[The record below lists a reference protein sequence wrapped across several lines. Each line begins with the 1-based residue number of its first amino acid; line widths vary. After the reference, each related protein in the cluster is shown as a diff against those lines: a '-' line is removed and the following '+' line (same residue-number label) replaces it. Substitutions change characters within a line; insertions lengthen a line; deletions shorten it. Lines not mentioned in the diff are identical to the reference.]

1 MAQAAPPP
9 GNPGTGGNEGRTA
22 TSRRRMNPG
31 TRSAIRYE
39 ADETPPGTL
48 VLGLGLQL
56 VVVSISFVV
65 LLAAIVFRAGGAEES
80 LLWGVFAAVLCCGVS
95 TILQALRL
103 GRVGAGYVIFA
114 GTSSTTIA
122 ISVTALAE
130 GGPAMLATLVVVSGV
145 VLIALSARLS
155 LLRRVLTPTV
165 TGTVIMLMPVTVM
178 PIMFDMLNRPL
189 PGASAAA
196 VPVSAFVTI
205 AAVIGI
211 GLKGAGTLRLWAPTI
226 GVVAGSLVAGWFG
239 IYDTG
244 RVAGAAWFGLPE
256 GRWPGLD
263 LDFGP
268 AFWALLP
275 GFVFVTLVGTT
286 KSIGTAVA
294 IQRVSWRRPRAVDF
308 RAVQGAVAAEGAGN
322 VLAGLAG
329 TTPNTPYPVSVS
341 LTELTGVAA
350 RRVGVAAGA
359 SAIVLAFLPKVLA
372 LILAIPG
379 PVVAASLMAVLAMLF
394 VTGMREVLQV
404 GADSRTGLIAG
415 VSFWTGAGFQAGM
428 IFPEFF
434 SEFAGGLLRNGMT
447 SGGLMAIL
455 LTLLTDLTG
464 PRGSRFRGWLDR
476 DELPKLNE
484 FLGAFTARGGWG
496 ADIEG
501 RLQAVS
507 EETLLTLLRRDEEAD
522 GSEDRSGPGR
532 RRLLLTARK
541 EGGGAVL
548 EFVAGTGDDDANLQ
562 DRIALLAERPDAED
576 RIEQE
581 GSLRLLRH
589 LASSIR
595 HQQFH
600 NADVVTVRVDA
611 AARGRGGA

>member
-1 MAQAAPPP
+1 MTP
-9 GNPGTGGNEGRTA
+9 GP
-22 TSRRRMNPG
+22 
-31 TRSAIRYE
+31 RSAIRYE
-39 ADETPPGTL
+39 ADETPPARL
-48 VLGLGLQL
+48 SFGLGLQL
-56 VVVSISFVV
+56 AVLSINSVV
-65 LLAAIVFRAGGAEES
+65 LVAAIVFRAGGAEES
-80 LLWGVFAAVLCCGVS
+80 LFWGVFATVLACGAA
-95 TILQALRL
+95 TALQALRL
-103 GRVGAGYVIFA
+103 GRVGAGYVVLT
-114 GTSSTTIA
+114 GTSSTFIA
-122 ISVTALAE
+122 VCVTALAE
-130 GGPAMLATLVVVSGV
+130 GGPAMLATLVVVSSLV
-145 VLIALSARLS
+145 QIALSTRLS

-165 TGTVIMLMPVTVM
+165 TGTVIMLLPVTVM
-178 PIMFDMLNRPL
+178 PILFRMLHQTSPDD
-189 PGASAAA
+189 PAAA
-196 VPVSAFVTI
+196 GPVSAFVTI
-205 AAVIGI
+205 AALIGI
-211 GLKGAGTLRLWAPTI
+211 GLKGTSTLRLWAPAI

-256 GRWPGLD
+256 GQWPGLD

-275 GFVFVTLVGTT
+275 GFVFVTLIGTT
-286 KSIGTAVA
+286 KSIGVAVA

-308 RAVQGAVAAEGAGN
+308 RSVQGTVAGEGAGN
-322 VLAGLAG
+322 LLAGLAG
-329 TTPNTPYPVSVS
+329 TMPNTPYPIGVPI
-341 LTELTGVAA
+341 TELTGVAA
-350 RRVGVAAGA
+350 RSVGVAAGA
-359 SAIVLAFLPKVLA
+359 VFIVLAFVPKALA

-379 PVVAASLMAVLAMLF
+379 PVVAATIIVVMAMLF
-394 VTGMREVLQV
+394 VAGMREVVQS
-404 GADSRTGLIAG
+404 GADYRTGLIAG

-434 SEFAGGLLRNGMT
+434 SEFAGGLLSNGMT

-455 LTLLTDLTG
+455 LTLLTELTG

-476 DELPKLNE
+476 DELPRLNE
-484 FLGAFTARGGWG
+484 FLGAFAARGGWG
-496 ADIEG
+496 ADMEG

-507 EETLLTLLRRDEEAD
+507 EETLLALLRRDEEAD

-562 DRIALLAERPDAED
+562 DRIALLAEQPDAED

-589 LASSIR
+589 FASSIR

-611 AARGRGGA
+611 AAPARGGS

>member
-1 MAQAAPPP
+1 MTP
-9 GNPGTGGNEGRTA
+9 GA
-22 TSRRRMNPG
+22 
-31 TRSAIRYE
+31 RSAIRYE
-39 ADETPPGTL
+39 ADEKPPARL
-48 VLGLGLQL
+48 AFGLGLQL
-56 VVVSISFVV
+56 AVLSINSVV
-65 LLAAIVFRAGGAEES
+65 LVAAIVFRAGGAEES
-80 LLWGVFAAVLCCGVS
+80 LFWGVFATVLACGAA
-95 TILQALRL
+95 TALQALRL
-103 GRVGAGYVIFA
+103 GRVGAGYVVLT
-114 GTSSTTIA
+114 GTSSTFIA
-122 ISVTALAE
+122 VCVTALAE
-130 GGPAMLATLVVVSGV
+130 GGPAMLATLVVVSSLV
-145 VLIALSARLS
+145 QIAISTRLS

-165 TGTVIMLMPVTVM
+165 TGTVIMLLPVTVM
-178 PIMFDMLNRPL
+178 PILFRMLHQ
-189 PGASAAA
+189 ASPDDPAAA
-196 VPVSAFVTI
+196 GPVSAFVTI
-205 AAVIGI
+205 AALIGI
-211 GLKGAGTLRLWAPTI
+211 GLKGTSTLRLWAPAI

-256 GRWPGLD
+256 GQWPGLD

-275 GFVFVTLVGTT
+275 GFVFVTLIGTT
-286 KSIGTAVA
+286 KSIGVAVA

-308 RAVQGAVAAEGAGN
+308 RSVQGTVAGEGAGN
-322 VLAGLAG
+322 LLAGLAG
-329 TTPNTPYPVSVS
+329 TIPNTPYPIGVPI
-341 LTELTGVAA
+341 TELTGVAA
-350 RRVGVAAGA
+350 RSVGVAAGA
-359 SAIVLAFLPKVLA
+359 IFIVLAFVPKALA

-379 PVVAASLMAVLAMLF
+379 PVVAATIMVVMAMLF
-394 VTGMREVLQV
+394 VAGMREVVQS
-404 GADSRTGLIAG
+404 GADYRTGLIAG

-434 SEFAGGLLRNGMT
+434 SEFAGGLLSNGMT
-447 SGGLMAIL
+447 AGGLMAIL
-455 LTLLTDLTG
+455 LTALTELTG
-464 PRGSRFRGWLDR
+464 PRGSRFRGWLDQ
-476 DELPKLNE
+476 DELPRLNE
-484 FLGAFTARGGWG
+484 FLGAFAARGGWD
-496 ADIEG
+496 ADMEG

-522 GSEDRSGPGR
+522 ESEGRSGPGR

-562 DRIALLAERPDAED
+562 DRIALLAEQPDAED

-589 LASSIR
+589 FASSIR

-611 AARGRGGA
+611 AAPARGGS

>member
-1 MAQAAPPP
+1 MTP
-9 GNPGTGGNEGRTA
+9 GA
-22 TSRRRMNPG
+22 
-31 TRSAIRYE
+31 RSAIRYE
-39 ADETPPGTL
+39 ADEKPPARL
-48 VLGLGLQL
+48 AFGLGLQL
-56 VVVSISFVV
+56 AVLSINSVV
-65 LLAAIVFRAGGAEES
+65 LVAAIVFRAGGAEES
-80 LLWGVFAAVLCCGVS
+80 LFWGVFATVLACGAA
-95 TILQALRL
+95 TALQALRL
-103 GRVGAGYVIFA
+103 GRVGAGYVVLT
-114 GTSSTTIA
+114 GTSSTFIA
-122 ISVTALAE
+122 VCVTALAE
-130 GGPAMLATLVVVSGV
+130 GGPAMLATLVVVSSLV
-145 VLIALSARLS
+145 QIALSTRLS

-165 TGTVIMLMPVTVM
+165 TGTVIMLLPVTVM
-178 PIMFDMLNRPL
+178 PILFRMLHQ
-189 PGASAAA
+189 ASPDDPAAA
-196 VPVSAFVTI
+196 GPVSALVTI
-205 AAVIGI
+205 AALIGI
-211 GLKGAGTLRLWAPTI
+211 GLKGTSTLRLWAPAI

-256 GRWPGLD
+256 GQWPGLD

-275 GFVFVTLVGTT
+275 GFVFVTLIGTT
-286 KSIGTAVA
+286 KSIGVAVA

-308 RAVQGAVAAEGAGN
+308 RSVQGTVAGEGAGN
-322 VLAGLAG
+322 LLAGLAG
-329 TTPNTPYPVSVS
+329 TMPNTPFPIGVPI
-341 LTELTGVAA
+341 TELTGVAA
-350 RRVGVAAGA
+350 RSVGVAAGA
-359 SAIVLAFLPKVLA
+359 VFIVLAFVPKALA

-379 PVVAASLMAVLAMLF
+379 PVVAATIMVVMAMLF
-394 VTGMREVLQV
+394 VAGMREVVQS
-404 GADSRTGLIAG
+404 GADYRTGLIAG

-428 IFPEFF
+428 VFPEFF

-447 SGGLMAIL
+447 AGGLMAIL
-455 LTLLTDLTG
+455 LTALTELTG
-464 PRGSRFRGWLDR
+464 PRGSRFRGWLDQ
-476 DELPKLNE
+476 DELPRLNE
-484 FLGAFTARGGWG
+484 FLGAFAARGGWG
-496 ADIEG
+496 ADMEG

-522 GSEDRSGPGR
+522 GSEGRSGPGR

-562 DRIALLAERPDAED
+562 DRIALLAEQPDAED

-589 LASSIR
+589 FASSIR

-611 AARGRGGA
+611 AAPARGGS

>member
-1 MAQAAPPP
+1 M
-9 GNPGTGGNEGRTA
+9 T
-22 TSRRRMNPG
+22 
-31 TRSAIRYE
+31 
-39 ADETPPGTL
+39 
-48 VLGLGLQL
+48 
-56 VVVSISFVV
+56 ISSVV

-103 GRVGAGYVIFA
+103 GRVGAGYVIFV

-196 VPVSAFVTI
+196 GPVSAFVTI

-226 GVVAGSLVAGWFG
+226 GVVAGSLVAGWFD

-256 GRWPGLD
+256 GQWPGLD

-308 RAVQGAVAAEGAGN
+308 RAVQGTVTAEGAGN

-379 PVVAASLMAVLAMLF
+379 PVVAASIMVVMAMLF

-476 DELPKLNE
+476 DELPRLNE
-484 FLGAFTARGGWG
+484 FLGAFAARGGWG
-496 ADIEG
+496 ADMEG

-522 GSEDRSGPGR
+522 GVRRPQRPRTAAPASHRPQGGRRRGAGIRGRDRRRRRQPPGPYRVARGAARRRRPDRAGRLTAAAAALRVLDPAPAVPQRGHRDRPGR
-532 RRLLLTARK
+532 RRRARRSLSDSDQRQARHEK
-541 EGGGAVL
+541 P
-548 EFVAGTGDDDANLQ
+548 
-562 DRIALLAERPDAED
+562 RPQGPEST
-576 RIEQE
+576 E
-581 GSLRLLRH
+581 GS
-589 LASSIR
+589 
-595 HQQFH
+595 
-600 NADVVTVRVDA
+600 TVPSFSA
-611 AARGRGGA
+611 APARAGA

>member
-1 MAQAAPPP
+1 
-9 GNPGTGGNEGRTA
+9 
-22 TSRRRMNPG
+22 MNPG
-31 TRSAIRYE
+31 ARSAIRYE
-39 ADETPPGTL
+39 ADEKPPARL
-48 VLGLGLQL
+48 AFGLGLQL
-56 VVVSISFVV
+56 AVLSINSVV
-65 LLAAIVFRAGGAEES
+65 LVAAIVFRAGGAEES
-80 LLWGVFAAVLCCGVS
+80 LFWGVFATVLACGAA
-95 TILQALRL
+95 TALQALRL
-103 GRVGAGYVIFA
+103 GRVGAGYVVLT
-114 GTSSTTIA
+114 GTSSTFIA
-122 ISVTALAE
+122 VCVTALAE
-130 GGPAMLATLVVVSGV
+130 GGPAMLATLVVVSSLV
-145 VLIALSARLS
+145 QIALSTRLS

-165 TGTVIMLMPVTVM
+165 TGTVIMLLPVTVM
-178 PIMFDMLNRPL
+178 PILFRMLHQ
-189 PGASAAA
+189 ASPDDPAAA
-196 VPVSAFVTI
+196 GPVSAFVTI
-205 AAVIGI
+205 AALIGI
-211 GLKGAGTLRLWAPTI
+211 GLKGTSTLRLWAPAI

-244 RVAGAAWFGLPE
+244 RVAEAAWFGLPE

-275 GFVFVTLVGTT
+275 GFVFVTLIGTT
-286 KSIGTAVA
+286 KSIGVAVA

-308 RAVQGAVAAEGAGN
+308 RSVQGTVAGEGAGN
-322 VLAGLAG
+322 LLAGLAG
-329 TTPNTPYPVSVS
+329 TMPNTPYPIGVPI
-341 LTELTGVAA
+341 TELTGVAA
-350 RRVGVAAGA
+350 RSVGVAAGA
-359 SAIVLAFLPKVLA
+359 VFIALAFVPKALA

-379 PVVAASLMAVLAMLF
+379 PVVAATIMVVMAMLF
-394 VTGMREVLQV
+394 VAGMREVVQS
-404 GADSRTGLIAG
+404 GADYRTGLIAG

-434 SEFAGGLLRNGMT
+434 SAFAGGLLSNGMT

-455 LTLLTDLTG
+455 LTALTELTG

-476 DELPKLNE
+476 DELPRLNE
-484 FLGAFTARGGWG
+484 FLGAFAARGGWG
-496 ADIEG
+496 TDMEG

-522 GSEDRSGPGR
+522 GSEGRSGPGR

-562 DRIALLAERPDAED
+562 DRIALLAEQPDAED

-589 LASSIR
+589 FASSIR

-611 AARGRGGA
+611 AAPARGGS

>member
-1 MAQAAPPP
+1 
-9 GNPGTGGNEGRTA
+9 
-22 TSRRRMNPG
+22 MNPG
-31 TRSAIRYE
+31 ARSAIRYE
-39 ADETPPGTL
+39 ADETPPARL
-48 VLGLGLQL
+48 AFGLGLQL
-56 VVVSISFVV
+56 AVLSINSVV
-65 LLAAIVFRAGGAEES
+65 LVAAIVFRAGGAEES
-80 LLWGVFAAVLCCGVS
+80 LFWGVFATVLACGAA
-95 TILQALRL
+95 TALQALRL
-103 GRVGAGYVIFA
+103 GRVGAGYVVLT
-114 GTSSTTIA
+114 GTSSTFIA
-122 ISVTALAE
+122 VCVTALAE
-130 GGPAMLATLVVVSGV
+130 GGPAMLATLVVVSSLV
-145 VLIALSARLS
+145 QIALSTRLS

-165 TGTVIMLMPVTVM
+165 TGTVIMLLPVTVM
-178 PIMFDMLNRPL
+178 PILFRMLHQ
-189 PGASAAA
+189 ASPDDPAAA
-196 VPVSAFVTI
+196 GPVSAFVTI
-205 AAVIGI
+205 AALIGI
-211 GLKGAGTLRLWAPTI
+211 GLKGTSTLRLWAPAI

-256 GRWPGLD
+256 GQWPGLD

-275 GFVFVTLVGTT
+275 GFVFVTLIGTT
-286 KSIGTAVA
+286 KSIGVAVA

-308 RAVQGAVAAEGAGN
+308 RAVQGTVAGEGAGN
-322 VLAGLAG
+322 LLAGLAG
-329 TTPNTPYPVSVS
+329 TMPNTPFPIGVPI
-341 LTELTGVAA
+341 TELTGVAA
-350 RRVGVAAGA
+350 RSVGVAAGA
-359 SAIVLAFLPKVLA
+359 VFIVLAFVPKALA

-379 PVVAASLMAVLAMLF
+379 PVVAATIMVVMAMLF
-394 VTGMREVLQV
+394 VAGMREVVQS
-404 GADSRTGLIAG
+404 GADYRTGLIAG

-434 SEFAGGLLRNGMT
+434 SEFAGGLLQNGMT
-447 SGGLMAIL
+447 AGGLMAIL
-455 LTLLTDLTG
+455 LTALTELTG

-476 DELPKLNE
+476 DELPRLNE
-484 FLGAFTARGGWG
+484 FLGAFAARGGWG
-496 ADIEG
+496 ADMEG

-522 GSEDRSGPGR
+522 ESEGRSGPGR

-562 DRIALLAERPDAED
+562 DRIALLAEQPDAED

-589 LASSIR
+589 FASSIR

-611 AARGRGGA
+611 AAPARGGS

>member
-1 MAQAAPPP
+1 
-9 GNPGTGGNEGRTA
+9 
-22 TSRRRMNPG
+22 MNPG
-31 TRSAIRYE
+31 ARSAIRYE
-39 ADETPPGTL
+39 ADEKPPGTL
-48 VLGLGLQL
+48 VLGLGLQI
-56 VVVSISFVV
+56 VVVSISQVV
-65 LLAAIVFRAGGAEES
+65 LLAAIVFRAGGAEEFLS
-80 LLWGVFAAVLCCGVS
+80 WGVFAAVLCCGVS

-114 GTSSTTIA
+114 GTTSTTIA

-145 VLIALSARLS
+145 VLIALSAQLS

-178 PIMFDMLNRPL
+178 PILFDMLNRTL

-196 VPVSAFVTI
+196 GPVSAFVTI

-211 GLKGAGTLRLWAPTI
+211 GLKGTSTLRLWAPAI

-275 GFVFVTLVGTT
+275 GFVFITLVSAT

-308 RAVQGAVAAEGAGN
+308 RAVQGAVAGEGAGN
-322 VLAGLAG
+322 LLAGLAG
-329 TTPNTPYPVSVS
+329 TTQNTPYPVSVS

-350 RRVGVAAGA
+350 RRIGVAAGA
-359 SAIVLAFLPKVLA
+359 SSIVLAFLPKVLA
-372 LILAIPG
+372 LILSIPA
-379 PVVAASLMAVLAMLF
+379 PVVAASIMVVLAMLF
-394 VTGMREVLQV
+394 VTGMREVVQS
-404 GADSRTGLIAG
+404 GADYRTGLIAG

-428 IFPEFF
+428 VFPEFF
-434 SEFAGGLLRNGMT
+434 SEFAGGLLQNGMT
-447 SGGLMAIL
+447 AGGLTAIL
-455 LTLLTDLTG
+455 LTALTELAA
-464 PRGSRFRGWLDR
+464 PRGSRFRGWIDR
-476 DELPKLNE
+476 DELPRLNE
-484 FLGAFTARGGWG
+484 FLRAFAARGGWG
-496 ADIEG
+496 TDMEG

-507 EETLLTLLRRDEEAD
+507 EETLLSLLRRGEDAQESEE
-522 GSEDRSGPGR
+522 RSGPAR
-532 RRLLLTARK
+532 WRLLLTARK
-541 EGGGAVL
+541 EGAGAVL

-562 DRIALLAERPDAED
+562 DRIALLAEQPDAED

-589 LASSIR
+589 FASSIR

-600 NADVVTVRVDA
+600 NADIVTVRVDA
-611 AARGRGGA
+611 AAPTRAGS

>member
-1 MAQAAPPP
+1 
-9 GNPGTGGNEGRTA
+9 
-22 TSRRRMNPG
+22 MNPG
-31 TRSAIRYE
+31 ARSAIRYE
-39 ADETPPGTL
+39 ADEKPPVRL
-48 VLGLGLQL
+48 AFGLGLQL
-56 VVVSISFVV
+56 AVLSINSVV
-65 LLAAIVFRAGGAEES
+65 LVAAIVFRAGGAEES
-80 LLWGVFAAVLCCGVS
+80 LFWGVFATVLACGAA
-95 TILQALRL
+95 TALQALRL
-103 GRVGAGYVIFA
+103 GRVGAGYVVLT
-114 GTSSTTIA
+114 GTSSTFIA
-122 ISVTALAE
+122 VCVTALAE
-130 GGPAMLATLVVVSGV
+130 GGPAMLATLVVVSSLV
-145 VLIALSARLS
+145 QIALSTRLS

-165 TGTVIMLMPVTVM
+165 TGTVIMLLPVTVM
-178 PIMFDMLNRPL
+178 PILFRMLHQ
-189 PGASAAA
+189 ASPDDPAAA
-196 VPVSAFVTI
+196 GPVSAFVTI
-205 AAVIGI
+205 AALIGI
-211 GLKGAGTLRLWAPTI
+211 GLKGTSTLRLWAPAI

-244 RVAGAAWFGLPE
+244 RVAEAAWFGLPE

-275 GFVFVTLVGTT
+275 GFIFVTLIGTT
-286 KSIGTAVA
+286 KSIGVAVA

-308 RAVQGAVAAEGAGN
+308 RSVQGTVAGEGAGN
-322 VLAGLAG
+322 LLAGLAG
-329 TTPNTPYPVSVS
+329 TMPNTPYPIGVPI
-341 LTELTGVAA
+341 TELTGVAA
-350 RRVGVAAGA
+350 RSVGVAAGA
-359 SAIVLAFLPKVLA
+359 VFIALAFVPKALA

-379 PVVAASLMAVLAMLF
+379 PVVAATIMVVMAMLF
-394 VTGMREVLQV
+394 VAGMREVVQS
-404 GADSRTGLIAG
+404 GADYRTGLIAG

-434 SEFAGGLLRNGMT
+434 SEFAGGLLSNGMT
-447 SGGLMAIL
+447 AGGLMAIL
-455 LTLLTDLTG
+455 LTALTELTG
-464 PRGSRFRGWLDR
+464 PRGSRFRGWLDQ
-476 DELPKLNE
+476 DELPRLNE
-484 FLGAFTARGGWG
+484 FLGAFAARGGWG
-496 ADIEG
+496 ADMEG

-522 GSEDRSGPGR
+522 GSEGRSGPGR

-562 DRIALLAERPDAED
+562 DRIALLAEQPDAED

-589 LASSIR
+589 FASSIR

-611 AARGRGGA
+611 AAPARGGS

>member
-1 MAQAAPPP
+1 MTP
-9 GNPGTGGNEGRTA
+9 GA
-22 TSRRRMNPG
+22 
-31 TRSAIRYE
+31 RSAIRYE
-39 ADETPPGTL
+39 ADETPPARL
-48 VLGLGLQL
+48 AFGLGLQL
-56 VVVSISFVV
+56 AVLSINSVV
-65 LLAAIVFRAGGAEES
+65 LVAAIVFRAGGAEES
-80 LLWGVFAAVLCCGVS
+80 LFWGVFATVLACGAA
-95 TILQALRL
+95 TALQALRL
-103 GRVGAGYVIFA
+103 GRVGAGYVVLT
-114 GTSSTTIA
+114 GTSSTFIA
-122 ISVTALAE
+122 VCVTALAE
-130 GGPAMLATLVVVSGV
+130 GGPAMLATLVVVSSLV
-145 VLIALSARLS
+145 QIALSTRLS

-165 TGTVIMLMPVTVM
+165 TGTVIMLLPVTVM
-178 PIMFDMLNRPL
+178 PILFRMLHQ
-189 PGASAAA
+189 ASPDDPAAA
-196 VPVSAFVTI
+196 GPVSAFVTI

-211 GLKGAGTLRLWAPTI
+211 GLKGTSTLRLWAPAI

-275 GFVFVTLVGTT
+275 GFVFVTLIGTT
-286 KSIGTAVA
+286 KSIGVAVA

-308 RAVQGAVAAEGAGN
+308 RSVQGTVAGEGAGN
-322 VLAGLAG
+322 LLAGLAG
-329 TTPNTPYPVSVS
+329 TMPNTPYPIGVPI
-341 LTELTGVAA
+341 TELTGVAA
-350 RRVGVAAGA
+350 RSVGVAAGA
-359 SAIVLAFLPKVLA
+359 VFIVLAFVPKALA

-379 PVVAASLMAVLAMLF
+379 PVVAATIMVVMAMLF
-394 VTGMREVLQV
+394 VAGMREVVQS
-404 GADSRTGLIAG
+404 GADYRTGLIAG
-415 VSFWTGAGFQAGM
+415 VSFWTGAGFQTGM

-434 SEFAGGLLRNGMT
+434 SEFAGGLLSNGMT
-447 SGGLMAIL
+447 AGGLMAIL
-455 LTLLTDLTG
+455 LTALTELTG

-476 DELPKLNE
+476 DELPRLHE
-484 FLGAFTARGGWG
+484 FLGAFAARGGWG
-496 ADIEG
+496 ADMEG

-522 GSEDRSGPGR
+522 GSEDRSSPGR

-562 DRIALLAERPDAED
+562 DRIALLAEQPDAED

-589 LASSIR
+589 FASSIR

-611 AARGRGGA
+611 AASSRGGS

>member
-1 MAQAAPPP
+1 
-9 GNPGTGGNEGRTA
+9 
-22 TSRRRMNPG
+22 MNPG
-31 TRSAIRYE
+31 ARSAIRYE
-39 ADETPPGTL
+39 ADETPPARL
-48 VLGLGLQL
+48 AFGLGLQL
-56 VVVSISFVV
+56 AVLSINSVV
-65 LLAAIVFRAGGAEES
+65 LVAAIVFRAGGAEES
-80 LLWGVFAAVLCCGVS
+80 LFWGVFATVLACGAA
-95 TILQALRL
+95 TALQALRL
-103 GRVGAGYVIFA
+103 GRVGAGYVVLT
-114 GTSSTTIA
+114 GTSSTFIA
-122 ISVTALAE
+122 VCVTALAE
-130 GGPAMLATLVVVSGV
+130 GGPAMLATLVVVSSLV
-145 VLIALSARLS
+145 QIALSTRLS

-165 TGTVIMLMPVTVM
+165 TGTVIMLLPVTVM
-178 PIMFDMLNRPL
+178 PILFRMLHQ
-189 PGASAAA
+189 ASPDDPAAA
-196 VPVSAFVTI
+196 GPVSAFVTI
-205 AAVIGI
+205 AALIGI
-211 GLKGAGTLRLWAPTI
+211 GLKGTSTLRLWAPAI

-256 GRWPGLD
+256 GQWPGLD

-275 GFVFVTLVGTT
+275 GFVFVTLIGTT
-286 KSIGTAVA
+286 KSIGVAVA
-294 IQRVSWRRPRAVDF
+294 IQRVSWHRPRAVDF
-308 RAVQGAVAAEGAGN
+308 RSVQGTVAGEGAGN
-322 VLAGLAG
+322 LLAGLAG
-329 TTPNTPYPVSVS
+329 TMPNTPYPIGVPI
-341 LTELTGVAA
+341 TELTGVAA
-350 RRVGVAAGA
+350 RSVGVAAGA
-359 SAIVLAFLPKVLA
+359 VFIVLAFVPKALA

-379 PVVAASLMAVLAMLF
+379 PVVAATIMVVMAMLF
-394 VTGMREVLQV
+394 VAGMREVVQS
-404 GADSRTGLIAG
+404 GADYRTGLIAG

-434 SEFAGGLLRNGMT
+434 SEFAGGLLQNGMT
-447 SGGLMAIL
+447 AGGLMAIL
-455 LTLLTDLTG
+455 LTALTELTG
-464 PRGSRFRGWLDR
+464 PRGSRFRGWLDQ
-476 DELPKLNE
+476 DELPRLNE
-484 FLGAFTARGGWG
+484 FLGAFAARGGWG
-496 ADIEG
+496 ADMEG

-562 DRIALLAERPDAED
+562 DRIALLAEQPDAED

-589 LASSIR
+589 FASSIR

-611 AARGRGGA
+611 AAPSRGGS

>member
-1 MAQAAPPP
+1 
-9 GNPGTGGNEGRTA
+9 
-22 TSRRRMNPG
+22 MNPSA
-31 TRSAIRYE
+31 RSAIRYA

-56 VVVSISFVV
+56 VVVSISSVV
-65 LLAAIVFRAGGAEES
+65 LLAAIVFRAGGAEEF

-114 GTSSTTIA
+114 GTTSTTIA

-178 PIMFDMLNRPL
+178 PILFDMLNRTL

-196 VPVSAFVTI
+196 VPVSALVTI
-205 AAVIGI
+205 AALIGI
-211 GLKGAGTLRLWAPTI
+211 GLKGTNTLRLWAPTAGI
-226 GVVAGSLVAGWFG
+226 VAGSLVAGWFG

-275 GFVFVTLVGTT
+275 GFVFVTLVSTT

-308 RAVQGAVAAEGAGN
+308 RAVQGAVAAEGTGN
-322 VLAGLAG
+322 LLAGLAG

-341 LTELTGVAA
+341 VTELTGVAA

-359 SAIVLAFLPKVLA
+359 SAIVLAFLPKALA
-372 LILAIPG
+372 LILAIPE
-379 PVVAASLMAVLAMLF
+379 PVVAASIMVVMAMLF
-394 VTGMREVLQV
+394 VTGMREVVQS
-404 GADSRTGLIAG
+404 GADYRTGGLIAG

-428 IFPEFF
+428 VFPEFF
-434 SEFAGGLLRNGMT
+434 SEFAGGLLQNGMT
-447 SGGLMAIL
+447 AGGLMAIL
-455 LTLLTDLTG
+455 LTALTELAG

-476 DELPKLNE
+476 EELPRLNE
-484 FLGAFTARGGWG
+484 FLGAFAARGGWG
-496 ADIEG
+496 ADMEG

-507 EETLLTLLRRDEEAD
+507 EETLLTLLRRNEEAD

-562 DRIALLAERPDAED
+562 DRIGLLAEQPGAED

-600 NADVVTVRVDA
+600 NADIVSVRVDA
-611 AARGRGGA
+611 AAPARARG

>member
-1 MAQAAPPP
+1 
-9 GNPGTGGNEGRTA
+9 
-22 TSRRRMNPG
+22 MNPG
-31 TRSAIRYE
+31 ARSAIRYE
-39 ADETPPGTL
+39 ADETPPARL
-48 VLGLGLQL
+48 AFGLGLQL
-56 VVVSISFVV
+56 AVLSINSVV
-65 LLAAIVFRAGGAEES
+65 LVAAIVFRAGGAEES
-80 LLWGVFAAVLCCGVS
+80 LFWGVFATVLACGAA
-95 TILQALRL
+95 TALQALRL
-103 GRVGAGYVIFA
+103 GRVGAGYVVLT
-114 GTSSTTIA
+114 GTSSTFIA
-122 ISVTALAE
+122 VCVTALAE
-130 GGPAMLATLVVVSGV
+130 GGPAMLATLVVVSSLV
-145 VLIALSARLS
+145 QIALSTRLS

-165 TGTVIMLMPVTVM
+165 TGTVIMLLPVTVM
-178 PIMFDMLNRPL
+178 PILFRMLHQ
-189 PGASAAA
+189 ASPDDPAAA
-196 VPVSAFVTI
+196 GPVSAFVTI

-211 GLKGAGTLRLWAPTI
+211 GLKGTSTLRLWAPAI

-275 GFVFVTLVGTT
+275 GFVFVTLIGTT
-286 KSIGTAVA
+286 KSIGVAVA

-308 RAVQGAVAAEGAGN
+308 RSVQGTVAGEGAGN
-322 VLAGLAG
+322 LLAGLAG
-329 TTPNTPYPVSVS
+329 TMPNTPFPIGVPI
-341 LTELTGVAA
+341 TELTGVAA
-350 RRVGVAAGA
+350 RSVGVAAGA
-359 SAIVLAFLPKVLA
+359 VFIVLAFVPKALA

-379 PVVAASLMAVLAMLF
+379 PVVAATIMVVMAMLF
-394 VTGMREVLQV
+394 VAGMREVVQS
-404 GADSRTGLIAG
+404 GADYRTGLIAG

-434 SEFAGGLLRNGMT
+434 SEFAGGLLSNGMT
-447 SGGLMAIL
+447 AGGLMAIL
-455 LTLLTDLTG
+455 LTALTELTG
-464 PRGSRFRGWLDR
+464 PRGSRFRGWLDQ
-476 DELPKLNE
+476 DELPRLNE
-484 FLGAFTARGGWG
+484 FLGAFAARGGWG
-496 ADIEG
+496 ADMEG

-507 EETLLTLLRRDEEAD
+507 EETLLILLRRDEEAD
-522 GSEDRSGPGR
+522 GSEGRSGPGR

-541 EGGGAVL
+541 ESGGAVL

-562 DRIALLAERPDAED
+562 DRIALLAEQPDAED

-589 LASSIR
+589 FASSIR

-611 AARGRGGA
+611 AAPAREGS

>member
-1 MAQAAPPP
+1 MTP
-9 GNPGTGGNEGRTA
+9 GA
-22 TSRRRMNPG
+22 
-31 TRSAIRYE
+31 RSAIRYE
-39 ADETPPGTL
+39 ADEKPPARL
-48 VLGLGLQL
+48 AFGLGLQL
-56 VVVSISFVV
+56 AVLSINSVV
-65 LLAAIVFRAGGAEES
+65 LVAAIVFRAGGAEES
-80 LLWGVFAAVLCCGVS
+80 LFWGVFATVLACGAA
-95 TILQALRL
+95 TALQALRL
-103 GRVGAGYVIFA
+103 GRVGAGYVVLT
-114 GTSSTTIA
+114 GTSSTFIA
-122 ISVTALAE
+122 VCVTALAE
-130 GGPAMLATLVVVSGV
+130 GGPAMLATLVVVSSLV
-145 VLIALSARLS
+145 QIALSTRLS

-165 TGTVIMLMPVTVM
+165 TGTVIMLLPVTVM
-178 PIMFDMLNRPL
+178 PILFRMLHQ
-189 PGASAAA
+189 ASPDDPAAA
-196 VPVSAFVTI
+196 GPVSAFVTI
-205 AAVIGI
+205 AALIGI
-211 GLKGAGTLRLWAPTI
+211 GLKGTSTLRLWAPAI

-256 GRWPGLD
+256 GQWPGLD

-275 GFVFVTLVGTT
+275 GFVFVTLIGTT
-286 KSIGTAVA
+286 KSIGVAVA

-308 RAVQGAVAAEGAGN
+308 RSVQGTVAGEGAGN
-322 VLAGLAG
+322 LLAGLAG
-329 TTPNTPYPVSVS
+329 TMPNTPYPIGVPI
-341 LTELTGVAA
+341 TELTGVAA
-350 RRVGVAAGA
+350 RSVGVAAGA
-359 SAIVLAFLPKVLA
+359 IFIVLAFVPKALA

-379 PVVAASLMAVLAMLF
+379 PVVAATIMVVMAMLF
-394 VTGMREVLQV
+394 VAGMREVVQS
-404 GADSRTGLIAG
+404 GADYRTGLIAG

-434 SEFAGGLLRNGMT
+434 SEFAGGLLSNGMT
-447 SGGLMAIL
+447 AGGLMAIL
-455 LTLLTDLTG
+455 LTALTELTG

-476 DELPKLNE
+476 DELPRLNE
-484 FLGAFTARGGWG
+484 FLGAFAARGGWG
-496 ADIEG
+496 ADMEG

-541 EGGGAVL
+541 ERGGAVL

-562 DRIALLAERPDAED
+562 DRIALLAEQPDAED

-589 LASSIR
+589 FASSIR

-611 AARGRGGA
+611 AAPARGGS

>member
-1 MAQAAPPP
+1 
-9 GNPGTGGNEGRTA
+9 
-22 TSRRRMNPG
+22 MNPG
-31 TRSAIRYE
+31 PRSAIRYE
-39 ADETPPGTL
+39 ADETPPTKL
-48 VLGLGLQL
+48 AFGLGLQL
-56 VVVSISFVV
+56 AVLSINSVV
-65 LLAAIVFRAGGAEES
+65 LVAAIVFRAGGAEES
-80 LLWGVFAAVLCCGVS
+80 LFWGVFATVLACGAA
-95 TILQALRL
+95 TALQALRL
-103 GRVGAGYVIFA
+103 GRVGAGYVVLT
-114 GTSSTTIA
+114 GTSSTFIA
-122 ISVTALAE
+122 VCVTALAE
-130 GGPAMLATLVVVSGV
+130 GGPAMLATLVVVSSLV
-145 VLIALSARLS
+145 QIALSTRLS

-165 TGTVIMLMPVTVM
+165 TGTVIMLLPVTVM
-178 PIMFDMLNRPL
+178 PILFRMLHQ
-189 PGASAAA
+189 ASPDDPAAA
-196 VPVSAFVTI
+196 GPVSAFVTI
-205 AAVIGI
+205 AALIGI
-211 GLKGAGTLRLWAPTI
+211 GLKGTSTLRLWAPAI

-256 GRWPGLD
+256 GQWPGLD

-275 GFVFVTLVGTT
+275 GFVFVTLIGTT
-286 KSIGTAVA
+286 KSIGVAVA

-308 RAVQGAVAAEGAGN
+308 RSVQGTVAGEGAGN
-322 VLAGLAG
+322 LLAGLAG
-329 TTPNTPYPVSVS
+329 TMPNTPYPIGVPI
-341 LTELTGVAA
+341 TELTGVAA
-350 RRVGVAAGA
+350 RNVGVAAGA
-359 SAIVLAFLPKVLA
+359 VFIVLAFVPKALA

-379 PVVAASLMAVLAMLF
+379 PVVAATIMVVMAMLF
-394 VTGMREVLQV
+394 VAGMREVVQS
-404 GADSRTGLIAG
+404 GADYRTGLIAG

-434 SEFAGGLLRNGMT
+434 SEFAGGLLSNGMT
-447 SGGLMAIL
+447 AGGLMAIL
-455 LTLLTDLTG
+455 LTALTELTG
-464 PRGSRFRGWLDR
+464 PRGSRFRGWLDQ
-476 DELPKLNE
+476 DELPRLNE
-484 FLGAFTARGGWG
+484 FLGAFAARGGWG
-496 ADIEG
+496 ADMEG

-522 GSEDRSGPGR
+522 ESEGRSGPGR

-562 DRIALLAERPDAED
+562 DRIGLLAEQPDAED

-589 LASSIR
+589 FASSIR

-611 AARGRGGA
+611 AAPARGGS

>member
-1 MAQAAPPP
+1 
-9 GNPGTGGNEGRTA
+9 
-22 TSRRRMNPG
+22 MNPG
-31 TRSAIRYE
+31 ARSGIRYE
-39 ADETPPGTL
+39 ADEKPPAKL
-48 VLGLGLQL
+48 ALGLGLQL
-56 VVVSISFVV
+56 AVLSINSVV
-65 LLAAIVFRAGGAEES
+65 LVAAIVFRAGGAEES
-80 LLWGVFAAVLCCGVS
+80 LFWGVFATVLACGAA
-95 TILQALRL
+95 TALQALRL
-103 GRVGAGYVIFA
+103 GRVGAGYVVLT
-114 GTSSTTIA
+114 GTSSTFIA
-122 ISVTALAE
+122 VCVTALAE
-130 GGPAMLATLVVVSGV
+130 GGPAMLATLVVVSS
-145 VLIALSARLS
+145 LIQIALSTRLS

-165 TGTVIMLMPVTVM
+165 TGTVIMLLPVTVM
-178 PIMFDMLNRPL
+178 PILFRMLHQ
-189 PGASAAA
+189 ASPEDPA
-196 VPVSAFVTI
+196 VAGPVSAVVTI

-211 GLKGAGTLRLWAPTI
+211 GLKGTSTLRLWAPAI

-286 KSIGTAVA
+286 KSIGVAVA

-308 RAVQGAVAAEGAGN
+308 RAVQGAVAGEGAGN
-322 VLAGLAG
+322 LLAGLAG
-329 TTPNTPYPVSVS
+329 TMPNTPFPIGVPV
-341 LTELTGVAA
+341 TELTGVAA

-359 SAIVLAFLPKVLA
+359 VFIVLAFVPKALA

-379 PVVAASLMAVLAMLF
+379 PVVAATIMVVMAMLF
-394 VTGMREVLQV
+394 VAGMREVAQS
-404 GADSRTGLIAG
+404 GADYRTGLIAG

-428 IFPEFF
+428 VFPEFF
-434 SEFAGGLLRNGMT
+434 SEFAGGLLQNGMT
-447 SGGLMAIL
+447 AGGLTAIL
-455 LTLLTDLTG
+455 LTALTEMTA

-476 DELPKLNE
+476 DELPRLNE
-484 FLGAFTARGGWG
+484 FLRAFAARGGWG
-496 ADIEG
+496 ADMEG

-507 EETLLTLLRRDEEAD
+507 EETLLSLLRRGEDAQESEE
-522 GSEDRSGPGR
+522 RSGPAR
-532 RRLLLTARK
+532 WRLLLTARK
-541 EGGGAVL
+541 EGAGAVL

-562 DRIALLAERPDAED
+562 DRIALLAEQPDAED

-589 LASSIR
+589 FASSIR

-600 NADVVTVRVDA
+600 NADIVTVRVDA
-611 AARGRGGA
+611 AAPTRAGP

>member
-1 MAQAAPPP
+1 
-9 GNPGTGGNEGRTA
+9 
-22 TSRRRMNPG
+22 MNPG
-31 TRSAIRYE
+31 ARSAIRYE
-39 ADETPPGTL
+39 ADETPPARL
-48 VLGLGLQL
+48 AFGLGLQL
-56 VVVSISFVV
+56 AVLSINSVV
-65 LLAAIVFRAGGAEES
+65 LVAAIVFRAGGAEES
-80 LLWGVFAAVLCCGVS
+80 LFWGVFATVLACGAA
-95 TILQALRL
+95 TALQALRL
-103 GRVGAGYVIFA
+103 GRVGAGYVVLT
-114 GTSSTTIA
+114 GTSSTFIA
-122 ISVTALAE
+122 VCVTALAE
-130 GGPAMLATLVVVSGV
+130 GGPAMLATLVVVSSLV
-145 VLIALSARLS
+145 QIALSTRLS

-165 TGTVIMLMPVTVM
+165 TGTVIMLLPVTVM
-178 PIMFDMLNRPL
+178 PILFRMLHQ
-189 PGASAAA
+189 ASPDDPAAA
-196 VPVSAFVTI
+196 GPVSAFVTI
-205 AAVIGI
+205 AALIGI
-211 GLKGAGTLRLWAPTI
+211 GLKGTSTLRLWAPAI

-256 GRWPGLD
+256 GQWPGLD

-275 GFVFVTLVGTT
+275 GFVFVTLIGTT
-286 KSIGTAVA
+286 KSIGVAVA

-308 RAVQGAVAAEGAGN
+308 RSVQGTVAGEGAGN
-322 VLAGLAG
+322 LLAGLAG
-329 TTPNTPYPVSVS
+329 TMPNTPYPIGVPI
-341 LTELTGVAA
+341 TELTGVAA
-350 RRVGVAAGA
+350 RSVGVAAGA
-359 SAIVLAFLPKVLA
+359 VFIVLAFVPKALA

-379 PVVAASLMAVLAMLF
+379 PVVAATIIVVMAMLF
-394 VTGMREVLQV
+394 VAGMREVVQS
-404 GADSRTGLIAG
+404 GADYRTGLIAG

-434 SEFAGGLLRNGMT
+434 SEFAGGLLSNGMT

-455 LTLLTDLTG
+455 LTLLTELTG

-476 DELPKLNE
+476 DELPRLNE
-484 FLGAFTARGGWG
+484 FLGAFAARGGWG
-496 ADIEG
+496 ADMEG

-507 EETLLTLLRRDEEAD
+507 EETLLALLRKDEEAD

-562 DRIALLAERPDAED
+562 DRIALLAEQPDAED

-589 LASSIR
+589 FASSIR

-611 AARGRGGA
+611 AAPARGGS

>member
-1 MAQAAPPP
+1 
-9 GNPGTGGNEGRTA
+9 
-22 TSRRRMNPG
+22 MNPG
-31 TRSAIRYE
+31 ARSGIRYE
-39 ADETPPGTL
+39 ADEKPPVRL
-48 VLGLGLQL
+48 ALGLGLQL
-56 VVVSISFVV
+56 AVLSINSVV
-65 LLAAIVFRAGGAEES
+65 LVAAIVFRAGGAEES
-80 LLWGVFAAVLCCGVS
+80 LFWGVFATVLACGAA
-95 TILQALRL
+95 TALQALRL
-103 GRVGAGYVIFA
+103 GRVGAGYVVLT
-114 GTSSTTIA
+114 GTSSTFIA
-122 ISVTALAE
+122 VCVTALAE
-130 GGPAMLATLVVVSGV
+130 GGPAMLATLVVVSS
-145 VLIALSARLS
+145 LIQIALSTRLS

-165 TGTVIMLMPVTVM
+165 TGTVIMLLPVTVM
-178 PIMFDMLNRPL
+178 PILFRMLHQ
-189 PGASAAA
+189 ASPEDPA
-196 VPVSAFVTI
+196 VAGPVSAVVTI

-211 GLKGAGTLRLWAPTI
+211 GLKGTSTLRLWAPAI

-286 KSIGTAVA
+286 KSIGVAVA

-308 RAVQGAVAAEGAGN
+308 RAVQGAVAGEGAGN
-322 VLAGLAG
+322 LLAGLAG
-329 TTPNTPYPVSVS
+329 TMPNTPFPIGVPV
-341 LTELTGVAA
+341 TELTGVAA

-359 SAIVLAFLPKVLA
+359 VFIVLAFVPKALA

-379 PVVAASLMAVLAMLF
+379 PVVAATIMVVMAMLF
-394 VTGMREVLQV
+394 VAGMREVAQS
-404 GADSRTGLIAG
+404 GADYRTGLIAG

-428 IFPEFF
+428 VFPEFF
-434 SEFAGGLLRNGMT
+434 SEFAGGLLQNGMT
-447 SGGLMAIL
+447 AGGLTAIL
-455 LTLLTDLTG
+455 LTALTEVTA

-476 DELPKLNE
+476 DELPRLNE
-484 FLGAFTARGGWG
+484 FLRAFAAREGWG
-496 ADIEG
+496 ADMEG

-507 EETLLTLLRRDEEAD
+507 EETLLSLLRRGEDAQESEE
-522 GSEDRSGPGR
+522 RSGPAR
-532 RRLLLTARK
+532 WRLLLTARK
-541 EGGGAVL
+541 EGAGAVL

-562 DRIALLAERPDAED
+562 DRIALLAEQPDAED

-589 LASSIR
+589 FASSIR

-600 NADVVTVRVDA
+600 NADIVTVRVDA
-611 AARGRGGA
+611 AAPTRAGP

>member
-1 MAQAAPPP
+1 
-9 GNPGTGGNEGRTA
+9 
-22 TSRRRMNPG
+22 MNPG
-31 TRSAIRYE
+31 ARSAIRYE
-39 ADETPPGTL
+39 ADETPPARL
-48 VLGLGLQL
+48 AFGLGLQL
-56 VVVSISFVV
+56 AVLSINSVV
-65 LLAAIVFRAGGAEES
+65 LVAAIVFRAGGAEES
-80 LLWGVFAAVLCCGVS
+80 LFWGVFATVLACGAA
-95 TILQALRL
+95 TALQALRL
-103 GRVGAGYVIFA
+103 GRVGAGYVVLT
-114 GTSSTTIA
+114 GTSSTFIA
-122 ISVTALAE
+122 VCVTALAE
-130 GGPAMLATLVVVSGV
+130 GGPAMLATLVVVSSLV
-145 VLIALSARLS
+145 QIALSTRLS

-165 TGTVIMLMPVTVM
+165 TGTVIMLLPVTVM
-178 PIMFDMLNRPL
+178 PILFRMLHQ
-189 PGASAAA
+189 ASPDDPAAA
-196 VPVSAFVTI
+196 GPVSAFVTI

-211 GLKGAGTLRLWAPTI
+211 GLKGTGTLRLWAPAI

-275 GFVFVTLVGTT
+275 GFVFVTLIGTT
-286 KSIGTAVA
+286 KSIGVAVA

-308 RAVQGAVAAEGAGN
+308 RSVQGTVAGEGAGN
-322 VLAGLAG
+322 LLAGLAG
-329 TTPNTPYPVSVS
+329 TMPNTPFPIGVPI
-341 LTELTGVAA
+341 TELTGVAA
-350 RRVGVAAGA
+350 RSVGVAAGA
-359 SAIVLAFLPKVLA
+359 VFIVLAFVPKALA

-379 PVVAASLMAVLAMLF
+379 PVVAATIMVVMAMLF
-394 VTGMREVLQV
+394 VAGMREVVQS
-404 GADSRTGLIAG
+404 GADYRTGLIAG

-447 SGGLMAIL
+447 AGGLMAIL
-455 LTLLTDLTG
+455 LTALTELTG

-476 DELPKLNE
+476 DELPRLNE
-484 FLGAFTARGGWG
+484 FLGAFAARGGWG
-496 ADIEG
+496 ADMED
-501 RLQAVS
+501 RLQSVG
-507 EETLLTLLRRDEEAD
+507 EETLLILLRRDEEAD
-522 GSEDRSGPGR
+522 GSDDRSGPGR

-562 DRIALLAERPDAED
+562 DRIALLAEQPDAED

-589 LASSIR
+589 FASSIR

-611 AARGRGGA
+611 AAPARGGS

>member
-1 MAQAAPPP
+1 
-9 GNPGTGGNEGRTA
+9 
-22 TSRRRMNPG
+22 MNPG
-31 TRSAIRYE
+31 ARSAIRYE
-39 ADETPPGTL
+39 ADETPPARL
-48 VLGLGLQL
+48 AFGLGLQL
-56 VVVSISFVV
+56 AVLSINSVV
-65 LLAAIVFRAGGAEES
+65 LVAAIVFRAGGAEES
-80 LLWGVFAAVLCCGVS
+80 LFWGVFATVLACGAA
-95 TILQALRL
+95 TALQALRL
-103 GRVGAGYVIFA
+103 GRVGAGYVVLT
-114 GTSSTTIA
+114 GTSSTFIA
-122 ISVTALAE
+122 VCVTALAE
-130 GGPAMLATLVVVSGV
+130 GGPAMLATLVVVSSLV
-145 VLIALSARLS
+145 QIALSTRLS

-165 TGTVIMLMPVTVM
+165 TGTVIMLLPVTVM
-178 PIMFDMLNRPL
+178 PILFRMLHQ
-189 PGASAAA
+189 ASPDDPAAA
-196 VPVSAFVTI
+196 GPVSAFVTI
-205 AAVIGI
+205 AALIGI
-211 GLKGAGTLRLWAPTI
+211 GLKGTSTLRLWAPAI

-256 GRWPGLD
+256 GQWPGLD

-275 GFVFVTLVGTT
+275 GFVFVTLIGTT
-286 KSIGTAVA
+286 KSIGVAVA
-294 IQRVSWRRPRAVDF
+294 IQRVSWCRPRAVDF
-308 RAVQGAVAAEGAGN
+308 RSVQGTVAGEGAGN
-322 VLAGLAG
+322 LLAGLAG
-329 TTPNTPYPVSVS
+329 TMPNTPYPIGVPI
-341 LTELTGVAA
+341 TELTGVAA
-350 RRVGVAAGA
+350 RSVGVAAGA
-359 SAIVLAFLPKVLA
+359 VFIALAFVPKALA

-379 PVVAASLMAVLAMLF
+379 PVVAATIMVVMAMLF
-394 VTGMREVLQV
+394 VAGMREVVQS
-404 GADSRTGLIAG
+404 GADYRTGLIAG

-434 SEFAGGLLRNGMT
+434 SEFAGGLLSNGMT

-455 LTLLTDLTG
+455 LTALTELTG

-476 DELPKLNE
+476 DELPRLNE
-484 FLGAFTARGGWG
+484 FLGAFAARGGWG
-496 ADIEG
+496 ADMEG

-522 GSEDRSGPGR
+522 ESEDRSGPGR

-562 DRIALLAERPDAED
+562 DRIALLAEQPDAED

-589 LASSIR
+589 FASSIR

-611 AARGRGGA
+611 AAPARGGS